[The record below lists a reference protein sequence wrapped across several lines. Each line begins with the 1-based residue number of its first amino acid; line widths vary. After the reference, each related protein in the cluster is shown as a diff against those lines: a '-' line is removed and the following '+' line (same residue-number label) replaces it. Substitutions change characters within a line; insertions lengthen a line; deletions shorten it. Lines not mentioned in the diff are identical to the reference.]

1 MVPVAGKTCTFPK
14 LDIIPRHCLTKEAY
28 IDMLA
33 TPSRKCPPDCEKKTV
48 LRKLKAISPRIK
60 ELAQPTRHRMLIT
73 LQEGASILPPALLDN
88 LVRTVEDE
96 TCLTPEQ
103 AATISRKR
111 KSRGKKKEGRRE
123 KWDYK
128 EARKGRRSSTGVAS
142 SFTGSFDR
150 DAVSCQYLMA
160 ERFVRSILQWKCSLG
175 KSELND
181 VAQVIVKRLADVL
194 EYSPLGTEDRKS
206 QQIRYLA
213 DLISCWVTQVL
224 SEVGQSQEE
233 KLMERCRKKEEEM
246 RADLE
251 AAEEEEE
258 EEEEEEDEDK
268 DGRKY
273 EELGTMEGEEEE
285 EEKEEE
291 LAVVVNNAGASYDHP
306 DLFTNISEERLATIL
321 QLNVAAV
328 TGISRA
334 LLPQMLRRKKGVL
347 INIGS
352 ALAVIPA
359 PYLAVYAA
367 SKAYIVKLSYDLAA
381 EAEPNGVTV
390 QCVTPGPVATKM
402 SKIKKPTWMA
412 PTAEKFVE
420 ASLKTIGLEA
430 CTTGYPPHLLMTGF
444 VHGLRCVC
452 EKGALWLISRT
463 MCTIRNRALAK
474 KNREIDSLKKEPSLS
489 AK

>member
-1 MVPVAGKTCTFPK
+1 MTLTCWEKISLVALAAIGLRILLRVSLLVWKKLIGPSFGFGINLRSQGSWAVITGATSGIGKAYVEQFASK
-14 LDIIPRHCLTKEAY
+14 GLDI
-28 IDMLA
+28 
-33 TPSRKCPPDCEKKTV
+33 V
-48 LRKLKAISPRIK
+48 LVARSQSKLEEVSAEIK
-60 ELAQPTRHRMLIT
+60 QRY
-73 LQEGASILPPALLDN
+73 GVD
-88 LVRTVEDE
+88 VRTVE
-96 TCLTPEQ
+96 
-103 AATISRKR
+103 
-111 KSRGKKKEGRRE
+111 
-123 KWDYK
+123 
-128 EARKGRRSSTGVAS
+128 
-142 SFTGSFDR
+142 
-150 DAVSCQYLMA
+150 
-160 ERFVRSILQWKCSLG
+160 
-175 KSELND
+175 
-181 VAQVIVKRLADVL
+181 
-194 EYSPLGTEDRKS
+194 
-206 QQIRYLA
+206 A
-213 DLISCWVTQVL
+213 DLT
-224 SEVGQSQEE
+224 EGQAVYS
-233 KLMERCRKKEEEM
+233 KVAK
-246 RADLE
+246 AT
-251 AAEEEEE
+251 
-258 EEEEEEDEDK
+258 
-268 DGRKY
+268 
-273 EELGTMEGEEEE
+273 EEL
-285 EEKEEE
+285 E